1 MKNGFTLIELM
12 IVLVFIFIGAIF
24 FGMFYGAV
32 SNNSSTISWGAT
44 GIVETRC
51 VDGVK
56 VLIGPKGWAQ
66 QLLDEHGKAIK
77 C

>member
-1 MKNGFTLIELM
+1 MQKGFTLIELM
-12 IVLVFIFIGAIF
+12 IVLVFIFIGAVIF
-24 FGMFYGAV
+24 ANLFGSM
-32 SNNSSTISWGAT
+32 SNQSTISFGAT

-56 VLIGPKGWAQ
+56 VLIGPRGWVQ
-66 QLLDEHGKAIK
+66 QIVDQEGKAIK